1 MDLTKLTDAE
11 LLSID
16 DDAIRVEKHR
26 RDNLAKMPL
35 AKTKVDDAIAGQT
48 HRDMMSQAD
57 IDKVVEE
64 DPAFDPDTVA
74 FPKLKAA
81 GNVVVTQDEIDGDY
95 VVADVSGM
103 ADPDAAMNVLL
114 DDGAIFKANGCTPTA
129 PSSRRGI
136 LRNWRRYDF
145 ARQT

>member
-114 DDGAIFKANGCTPTA
+114 DDGAIFKANGKVRMHSNRAVKPQGHLEKLEA
-129 PSSRRGI
+129 
-136 LRNWRRYDF
+136 L
-145 ARQT
+145 